1 LPFPLVLVE
10 VDVVVV
16 VVVEVDD
23 VVLVVVVG
31 GGAVELV
38 VVVVDVGTGTVEV
51 VVVGTVGVVEVVLVP
66 PPLSEA
72 MTTSAT
78 ISPITTATSSAIAH
92 LTPRLM
98 PPVGGWPGGG
108 GGSGWPMW
116 RVGSSCIARECT
128 SRAGRDRGPAGCF

>member
-10 VDVVVV
+10 VVVVV
-16 VVVEVDD
+16 DVDVDD
-23 VVLVVVVG
+23 VVLVVVVVVG
-31 GGAVELV
+31 TVELV
-38 VVVVDVGTGTVEV
+38 VVVVDVGTGTVVEL
-51 VVVGTVGVVEVVLVP
+51 VVVGMGVVVELVLVP

-98 PPVGGWPGGG
+98 PPVGGSPAGG
-108 GGSGWPMW
+108 GGSGWPIW
-116 RVGSSCIARECT
+116 RVGSSCTAPEST
-128 SRAGRDRGPAGCF
+128 SHAGRCPTAAGYF